1 MLEVINKLINKIIC
15 KKYDLK
21 FSVECVEDYSV
32 STVGNSDKPEW
43 INEAFIIKFLFKTN
57 SLQFIN
63 VENDLDMILNSIG
76 GSKTWMERK
85 YSEDCCDCTIKIFV
99 SFYAN

>member
-1 MLEVINKLINKIIC
+1 MLDVLNKLIDKFIC
-15 KKYDLK
+15 KKYDLE

-32 STVGNSDKPEW
+32 STVGSSDKPEW
-43 INEAFIIKFLFKTN
+43 LYEAFIIKFLFKTN

-85 YSEDCCDCTIKIFV
+85 YSEDYCDSTIKIFV
-99 SFYAN
+99 SFYTN